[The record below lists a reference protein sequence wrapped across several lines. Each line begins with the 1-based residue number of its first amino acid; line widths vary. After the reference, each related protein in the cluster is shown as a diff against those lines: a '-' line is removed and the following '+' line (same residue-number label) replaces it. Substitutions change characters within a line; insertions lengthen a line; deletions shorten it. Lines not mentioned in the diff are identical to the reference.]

1 MAYPIGNRAAKAQ
14 RALAE
19 VNFDRGAAELKDLEL
34 GVATEVRRIA
44 RVVEAAAQGRESA
57 RVSRV
62 LEEKNLDAEQKRY
75 ENGMS
80 TSFQVLQIQ
89 EDLSEARSREVA
101 SVAIYRRAL
110 VQYYR
115 AIGQLPEHN
124 GVEFG
129 AAGE

>member
-1 MAYPIGNRAAKAQ
+1 
-14 RALAE
+14 
-19 VNFDRGAAELKDLEL
+19 
-34 GVATEVRRIA
+34 
-44 RVVEAAAQGRESA
+44 
-57 RVSRV
+57 V

-89 EDLSEARSREVA
+89 EDLSEARSREVTA
-101 SVAIYRRAL
+101 VATYRRAL

-115 AIGQLPEHN
+115 AIGQLPAQN
-124 GVEFG
+124 GVEFA